1 MKSVCC
7 SAFRFKIFLLERI
20 TKSVK
25 LFHITTSRKN
35 LHPCAICKA
44 FYFLNFLKNDC
55 QTRQTSF
62 LNPFLPQKSPLK
74 AATSFN
80 LLTSLF
86 IEFPNAVDVSKYLKE
101 IKLEIICLP
110 YNCDFPLSCAVAEGL
125 QNDCIKRHIDS
136 KST

>member
-62 LNPFLPQKSPLK
+62 LNHFLPQKSPLK

-86 IEFPNAVDVSKYLKE
+86 IEYPNAVTVNNAVKE
-101 IKLEIICLP
+101 TELNTICLP
-110 YNCDFPLSCAVAEGL
+110 YNCEFPLSCVVAEGQ
-125 QNDCIKRHIDS
+125 QND
-136 KST
+136 